1 MARPKIVGETKRP
14 LEEKEPP
21 PSSGLELHPWH
32 SDESRVLHQQLVR
45 TGAAFDVYLSKVG
58 EEKIRS
64 HAIMEAPRRLEVMGF
79 LLGEACTWKGKA
91 YSVVRDAVTTEL
103 RSSSSKVRFDP
114 KAFPKLFHGLD
125 VSGFDYILIGWYH
138 SHPGHTCF
146 LSGTDMETQRS
157 MFNQPYHV
165 ALVID
170 PINKDVKT
178 FRLRDGGCEE
188 TSFAVFDP
196 SHEVPSDRK
205 GARTRRLKA
214 TPVVR
219 SDH

>member
-14 LEEKEPP
+14 PQEKKPP
-21 PSSGLELHPWH
+21 VRSCLGPHPWL
-32 SDESRVLHQQLVR
+32 SQPARSEYLQRVRSGGV
-45 TGAAFDVYLSKVG
+45 FDVYLSSIG

-64 HAIMEAPRRLEVMGF
+64 HAVRETPRRLEVMGF
-79 LLGEACTWKGKA
+79 LLGEACTWEGEV
-91 YSVVRDAVTTEL
+91 YSVVRDVVTTEL

-125 VSGFDYILIGWYH
+125 DSGFDYILVGWYH

-146 LSGTDMETQRS
+146 LSGTDLETQRS

-170 PINKDVKT
+170 PVNKDIKT
-178 FRLRDGGCEE
+178 FGLCAGGYEE
-188 TSFAVFDP
+188 TAFAVFDP
-196 SHEVPSDRK
+196 SHAVSTAPK

-214 TPVVR
+214 GPVVR
-219 SDH
+219 ADH